1 MNTETKYLNKWL
13 LVISEDTI
21 VAIATANGIGS
32 ISIVRLSGENALDI
46 ALKIS
51 KKEFLKTRYATLS
64 KLYDVKDELIDEALI
79 IYFKNP
85 YSFTGE
91 DIVEF
96 QCHGGIAISNLVV
109 ESCINFG
116 ARLANPGEYSK
127 RAFLNGKIDLTQAQ
141 AISKLIEARS
151 EDAVKLL
158 ARQLKG
164 ELKEFV
170 EDIRKDLLFMLAY
183 TEVNIDYAEEDLPS
197 DIYKQI
203 EEKLLSITT
212 KLTTTLNSSKRREGM
227 IEGFKVAIIGKPN
240 VGKSSL
246 LNKLLNFN
254 RAIVSD
260 IAGTTRD
267 TIEENVKIGTHI
279 IKIVDTAGI
288 RDASDEIEKI
298 GIEKS
303 IQAVQEADIIVA
315 LFDSSRDFEAEDEK
329 IISILD
335 DTSKEKIVLLTKS
348 DLEKKLTTTK
358 IKDEIISLNTKEDI
372 APFIDKIELLLN
384 QNTHSDDMTLVS
396 KNQVT
401 EVENALTHI
410 NQAAQPLQSGELE
423 FFAHHINEALVN
435 ISNITRPYEHTQML
449 DVMFGEFCLGK

>member
-1 MNTETKYLNKWL
+1 MNIKINMYK
-13 LVISEDTI
+13 EDTI

-32 ISIVRLSGENALDI
+32 ISIVRLSGENALSI
-46 ALKIS
+46 AQKLSHNIS
-51 KKEFLKTRYATLS
+51 LIPRIATLS
-64 KLYDVKDELIDEALI
+64 KLYDVKDELIDEGLL
-79 IYFKNP
+79 IYFQNP

-91 DIVEF
+91 DVVEF
-96 QCHGGIAISNLVV
+96 QCHGGVAITNLVLS
-109 ESCINFG
+109 SCIKAG
-116 ARLANPGEYSK
+116 ARAATPGEFSK
-127 RAFLNGKIDLTQAQ
+127 RAFLNGKIDLSQAQ
-141 AISKLIEARS
+141 AISKMIEARS

-197 DIYKQI
+197 DIFEQI
-203 EEKLLSITT
+203 KNKLDMITV
-212 KLTTTLNSSKRREGM
+212 KLKNTLDSSKRREGL
-227 IEGFKVAIIGKPN
+227 IDGFKVAIVGKPN

-267 TIEENVKIGTHI
+267 TIEESVKIGTHI

-288 RDASDEIEKI
+288 REANDEIEKI

-303 IQAVQEADIIVA
+303 LEAINEADIIIS
-315 LFDSSRDFEAEDEK
+315 LFDGSRIFDEEDQKIVTLLEETIKEK
-329 IISILD
+329 IIVINKVDLEQ
-335 DTSKEKIVLLTKS
+335 KL
-348 DLEKKLTTTK
+348 DLEKIGEDVTFLNAK
-358 IKDEIISLNTKEDI
+358 ENISELIN
-372 APFIDKIELLLN
+372 AIETILN
-384 QNTHSDDMTLVS
+384 QNTSGDDITLIS
-396 KNQVT
+396 KQQVN
-401 EVENALTHI
+401 EVESTLQNISESTT
-410 NQAAQPLQSGELE
+410 PLERGELE
-423 FFAHHINEALVN
+423 FFAHHINEALTHM
-435 ISNITRPYEHTQML
+435 SNITRPYEHTQML